1 MTATEF
7 LAMGETQERLELVD
21 GVVVMSPRPT
31 PLHQLILGLIFQQ
44 LRQWVE
50 RHSGAACF
58 PDVDWELHPQKVY
71 SPDIVCYAPGR
82 LQGVPTRL
90 TEAPD
95 LLIEILSPGTKAFD
109 LTTKKDD
116 YERYGVAE
124 FWAVDP
130 VDVRVRCYR
139 RSGAQLLEVAGA
151 GGADG
156 PDRLESSALPG
167 FVLDL
172 RPLREAAGRAGQ

>member
-1 MTATEF
+1 MTAAEF
-7 LAMGETQERLELVD
+7 LAAGPTEERLELVD

-44 LRQWVE
+44 LQGWVAQ
-50 RHSGAACF
+50 HAGAACF
-58 PDVDWELHPQKVY
+58 PEVDLELHSHKVY
-71 SPDIVCYAPGR
+71 SPDLVCYAPGR
-82 LQGVPTRL
+82 LKGIPSHL

-116 YERYGVAE
+116 YERHGVAE
-124 FWAVDP
+124 FWAIDP

-151 GGADG
+151 GGAAG
-156 PDRLESSALPG
+156 GDRVESSGLSG

-172 RPLREAAGRAGQ
+172 RPLRDAASRAGP